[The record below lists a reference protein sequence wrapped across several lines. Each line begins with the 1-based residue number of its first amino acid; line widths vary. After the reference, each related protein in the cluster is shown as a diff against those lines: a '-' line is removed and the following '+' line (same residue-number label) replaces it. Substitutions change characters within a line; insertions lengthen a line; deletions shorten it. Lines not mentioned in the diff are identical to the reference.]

1 MDALPREAELK
12 VALGLVS
19 KRKSIIQTAYVIS
32 EKLHPAIWRA
42 TCPHHPEGP
51 RTSVIVKWAPESRLK
66 KECHILKRFRNVPSI
81 RQLVDEIQTPPL
93 MVLENLDR
101 NLLDESGT
109 KRLEISDIK
118 YVSKHI
124 LEALAVIH
132 ENNIVHAGRMN
143 ATTLDSTGLL
153 TCPCLGGQ
161 T

>member
-1 MDALPREAELK
+1 MRVDPRLRTGQVLAGK
-12 VALGLVS
+12 
-19 KRKSIIQTAYVIS
+19 KTAYVTS

-51 RTSVIVKWAPESRLK
+51 TRSVIVKWAPEGRLK
-66 KECHILKRFRNVPSI
+66 KECDILKRFRDVPSI
-81 RQLVDEIQTPPL
+81 RQLVDEIQIPPL

-101 NLLDESGT
+101 NLLDESGA
-109 KRLEISDIK
+109 KRLKRSDIK
-118 YVSKHI
+118 YVAKHI
-124 LEALAVIH
+124 LEALVVIH

>member
-1 MDALPREAELK
+1 M
-12 VALGLVS
+12 
-19 KRKSIIQTAYVIS
+19 
-32 EKLHPAIWRA
+32 
-42 TCPHHPEGP
+42 
-51 RTSVIVKWAPESRLK
+51 
-66 KECHILKRFRNVPSI
+66 
-81 RQLVDEIQTPPL
+81 DEIQIPPL

-101 NLLDESGT
+101 NLLDESGA
-109 KRLEISDIK
+109 KRLKRSDIK
-118 YVSKHI
+118 YVAKHI